1 MSLRAITNAAALCV
15 AAFVLCGV
23 ALVVAGTRESIAR
36 ASLIIVPGNTVH
48 PDSSLS
54 PRLAA
59 RCRRALELHRAGYAP
74 VIFASGG
81 VEPGG
86 LDESALM
93 KRWFVM
99 HGVPDSAVVTD
110 SLGINSWHTA
120 RNAAAW
126 LQANGRGPGGAMV
139 VTQGFHVPR
148 MRLAC
153 ERAGIEPVYWSHARF
168 WEPRDFYSIAREIPG
183 LVSYAIRPAPKR

>member
-1 MSLRAITNAAALCV
+1 MPLRTLLNAAALCV
-15 AAFVLCGV
+15 AAFVLCGL
-23 ALVVAGTRESIAR
+23 ALVITGTRESIAV
-36 ASLIIVPGNTVH
+36 ADLIIVPGNTVF

-54 PRLAA
+54 PRLEA

-81 VEPGG
+81 IEPGG

-93 KRWFVM
+93 KRWFLSQ
-99 HGVPDSAVVTD
+99 GVADSAVVTD
-110 SLGINSWHTA
+110 SLGANSWLTA
-120 RNAAAW
+120 RNAARW
-126 LQANGRGPGGAMV
+126 LLAHDRRSALV

-153 ERAGIEPVYWSHARF
+153 ARAGIAPVYWSHARF
-168 WEPRDFYSIAREIPG
+168 REMRDLYSIARELPG
-183 LVSYAIRPAPKR
+183 LVSYAVRPSEED